1 VNGLYDELR
10 IAIHAVWRRRW
21 LALAVAW
28 AIAILGWLAVSQMP
42 NRYESRARVFVQFS
56 SVLPDGTASPTDQ
69 QQQLDSIRQTLVSA
83 VNLEKVVRGTDLA
96 NGAATP
102 QDVAD
107 RAAGL
112 QGAIKVD
119 AQQNNLFQITATAS
133 SPKLAQQ
140 IVQKLIGIFVDQN
153 LSDDRNDTQARLR
166 FLDGQVDQLQRR
178 LQDADAKRSAFET
191 QYLGSLPGTGSMQ
204 DRVAAARA
212 QMAQVDSD
220 LAAAQTSLAAINGQ
234 MAGTQATVA
243 GAGAAAGVAGPARAR
258 LAAIQGQLADA
269 RAKGYTDNH
278 PDVVALKAQLGQAQ
292 AAAAREP
299 LVGGAAA
306 AAQANPVF
314 ASLKSIQADKQAQVA
329 ALSMRKQQLQH
340 DLATINAKLSG
351 DPAFAAEQGQ
361 IDRDYQ
367 VMKDQYD
374 KLLSDRENLRVQAQA
389 QTQSDSIRFKVIDP
403 ATAPRTPA
411 APNRPLLLTGVL
423 LVALGGGAGA
433 AFALSQLRTTYPT
446 AQKLERA
453 TGLPVIGSV
462 SKMVSDAERALDR
475 RKLHLFVAG
484 AGAIVVAYVG
494 LLGVEMV
501 MRGLAA

>member
-1 VNGLYDELR
+1 VTGLYDELR
-10 IAIHAVWRRRW
+10 VAVHAVWTRRW
-21 LALAVAW
+21 LVLAVAW

-42 NRYESRARVFVQFS
+42 NRYESRARVYVQFD
-56 SVLPDGTASPTDQ
+56 SVLPDGSTSPNDQ
-69 QQQLDSIRQTLVSA
+69 QQQLDTIRQTLASA

-96 NGAATP
+96 NGIATQ

-107 RAAGL
+107 RVSSL
-112 QGAIKVD
+112 QGAIKVE
-119 AQQNNLFQITATAS
+119 AQQNNLFQITATSS

-140 IVQKLIGIFVDQN
+140 IVAKLIGIFVDQN
-153 LSDDRNDTQARLR
+153 LSDDRNDTQNKLR
-166 FLDGQVDQLQRR
+166 FLDSQVEQLQRR
-178 LQDADAKRSAFET
+178 LQDADAKRNAFET
-191 QYLGSLPGTGSMQ
+191 QYLGSLPGSGSLQ
-204 DRVAAARA
+204 DRLSAARS

-220 LAAAQTSLAAINGQ
+220 LAAAQTGLAAVNGQ

-243 GAGAAAGVAGPARAR
+243 GAGGAAGVAGPARAR

-269 RAKGYTDNH
+269 RSKGYTESH
-278 PDVVALKAQLGQAQ
+278 PDVIALKSQLAQAQ

-306 AAQANPVF
+306 PALENPVYS
-314 ASLKSIQADKQAQVA
+314 SLKSMQADKQAQVA
-329 ALSMRKQQLQH
+329 ALNARKGQLQH
-340 DLATINAKLSG
+340 DLDAISNKLSG

-361 IDRDYQ
+361 IERDYQ

-374 KLLSDRENLRVQAQA
+374 KMLSDRENLRVQAQA
-389 QTQSDSIRFKVIDP
+389 QTQSDAIKFKTIDP
-403 ATAPRTPA
+403 PSASRAPA

-423 LVALGGGAGA
+423 IVALGGGIGA

-462 SKMVSDAERALDR
+462 SEMVSDADRALRR

-484 AGAIVVAYVG
+484 AGAIAVAYVG

>member
-1 VNGLYDELR
+1 MNGLYDEIR
-10 IAIHAVWRRRW
+10 VAIHAVWRRRW

-42 NRYESRARVFVQFS
+42 NRYESKARVLIQFS

-69 QQQLDSIRQTLVSA
+69 QQQLDTIRQTVVSG

-96 NGAATP
+96 NTVATP

-107 RAAGL
+107 RVASL
-112 QGAIKVD
+112 QNAIKVE
-119 AQQNNLFQITATAS
+119 AQQSNLFQITATAS

-140 IVQKLIGIFVDQN
+140 IVAKLINIFVDQN
-153 LSDDRNDTQARLR
+153 LSDDRNDTQNKLR
-166 FLDGQVDQLQRR
+166 FLDGQVNQLQTR
-178 LQDADAKRSAFET
+178 LQEADAKRNAFET
-191 QYLGSLPGTGSMQ
+191 QYLGSLPGAGSLQ
-204 DRVAAARA
+204 DRMAAARA

-220 LAAAQTSLAAINGQ
+220 LAAAQTGLAAVNGQ
-234 MAGTQATVA
+234 MAGTQSTVA
-243 GAGAAAGVAGPARAR
+243 GAGGAAGVAGPARAR

-278 PDVVALKAQLGQAQ
+278 PDVIALRSQLAQAQ
-292 AAAAREP
+292 AAAANEP

-306 AAQANPVF
+306 AAQSNPIY
-314 ASLKSIQADKQAQVA
+314 ASLRSMQADKQAQVA
-329 ALSMRKQQLQH
+329 ALSARKQQLQH
-340 DLATINAKLSG
+340 DLDAITAKLSG

-361 IDRDYQ
+361 IERDYQ
-367 VMKDQYD
+367 VMKAQYD
-374 KLLSDRENLRVQAQA
+374 KLLSDRENLRVEAQA
-389 QTQSDSIRFKVIDP
+389 QTQGDAMKFQVIGP
-403 ATAPRTPA
+403 PSMSRAPA

-423 LVALGGGAGA
+423 IVALGGGVGA

-462 SKMVSDAERALDR
+462 SEMVSDAERALR
-475 RKLHLFVAG
+475 QRKLRLFLA
-484 AGAIVVAYVG
+484 ATAAIPVAYIG